1 MSCSRKH
8 QPQHIPQDRHA
19 YAAQDDAHTQDK
31 DEGKGSFCGHA
42 AIAFRSIDVS
52 LRFWLALADALAAA
66 VTAALAATTTAA
78 PRENPDAA
86 HPDAANAADAAAA
99 NANAAHAAHATTKQ
113 HQIMA
118 DLVRTTFREP
128 LS

>member
-1 MSCSRKH
+1 MNGSLHRPSLSCSRKH

-99 NANAAHAAHATTKQ
+99 RAEQ

-118 DLVRTTFREP
+118 DIVRATFREP
-128 LS
+128 LP